1 MLHCGATEWRKM
13 GLDRYDGMAQIDGM
27 AYTAK
32 FVRDQM
38 AASAAYDRQ
47 ASSIKRNGDW
57 REVAKKAFGKGSH
70 TSSVSRN
77 SEGAARWYPNRH
89 AQSLC

>member
-1 MLHCGATEWRKM
+1 
-13 GLDRYDGMAQIDGM
+13 M

-57 REVAKKAFGKGSH
+57 REVAFEWQTRQTDKAVLFPSYGWVPKSAIAGRAPDG
-70 TSSVSRN
+70 TIVPWAGYR
-77 SEGAARWYPNRH
+77 EGYPFLLAGWFVEKRK
-89 AQSLC
+89 